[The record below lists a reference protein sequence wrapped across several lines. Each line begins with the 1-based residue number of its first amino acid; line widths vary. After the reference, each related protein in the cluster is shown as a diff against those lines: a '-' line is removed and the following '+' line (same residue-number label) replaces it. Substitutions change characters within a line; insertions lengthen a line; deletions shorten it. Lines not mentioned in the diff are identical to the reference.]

1 MGNGAE
7 VIDTVGCEE
16 TDVEKL
22 MAEDELLVVATVV
35 VWRGDDVVE
44 ELAGVLLEIED
55 VVLGDEDVVGIVEEV
70 GTGSEV

>member
-1 MGNGAE
+1 M
-7 VIDTVGCEE
+7 V
-16 TDVEKL
+16 
-22 MAEDELLVVATVV
+22 EDELLVVATVV

-55 VVLGDEDVVGIVEEV
+55 VVLWDEDVVGIVEEV